1 MYRLLHFKSTEG
13 KDLFAQ
19 WLDGLKDKQ
28 TKVRIAAR
36 LIRLQSG
43 NFGDCKPLRV
53 GVWEQRIDWGPGF
66 RVYYAI
72 KDKNVIL
79 LCSGGEKK
87 TQEADINIAIGRWKE
102 WNKRGKT

>member
-1 MYRLLHFKSTEG
+1 MVRLLHFKSTEG

-19 WLDGLKDKQ
+19 WLDGLKDKP

-36 LIRLQSG
+36 LIRLQNG
-43 NFGDCKPLRV
+43 NFGDCKPLRER
-53 GVWEQRIDWGPGF
+53 VWEQRIDWGPGF

-79 LCSGGEKK
+79 LCSGGEK
-87 TQEADINIAIGRWKE
+87 
-102 WNKRGKT
+102 